1 MCKNLKSV
9 LMFALV
15 LCCCGGADAAT
26 YTAAE
31 LNISRILPSLTS
43 IPKPG
48 PYLSNST
55 ILEMAIENTV
65 YPTAGGGAVK
75 KILPTAIKY
84 GKYMGWAVAASG
96 VGYLVGSEWYK
107 AWHEDEHDIYYDGE
121 GYYEWLEREVPVG
134 CSECSPDEA
143 MADFLGR
150 EGAACKPLGATSA
163 MGFYTDGTTAYNV
176 VKSYVGSN
184 STYQRTINH
193 GGTTLYYRGGCKYDI
208 STSKF
213 KVYTAA
219 WGVGGLETIE
229 EKIK

>member
-75 KILPTAIKY
+75 KILPT
-84 GKYMGWAVAASG
+84 
-96 VGYLVGSEWYK
+96 
-107 AWHEDEHDIYYDGE
+107 
-121 GYYEWLEREVPVG
+121 
-134 CSECSPDEA
+134 
-143 MADFLGR
+143 
-150 EGAACKPLGATSA
+150 T
-163 MGFYTDGTTAYNV
+163 
-176 VKSYVGSN
+176 
-184 STYQRTINH
+184 
-193 GGTTLYYRGGCKYDI
+193 YYRDWETDRK
-208 STSKF
+208 STRLNSSHR
-213 KVYTAA
+213 
-219 WGVGGLETIE
+219 L
-229 EKIK
+229 